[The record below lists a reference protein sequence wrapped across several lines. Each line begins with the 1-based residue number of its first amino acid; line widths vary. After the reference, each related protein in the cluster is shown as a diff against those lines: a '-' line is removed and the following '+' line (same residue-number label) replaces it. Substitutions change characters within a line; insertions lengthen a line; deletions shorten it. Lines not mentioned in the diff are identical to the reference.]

1 MVGIKDVAALA
12 GVSTATVSRALN
24 GNGQVSERARLK
36 VLEAAKHLDFVPSFS
51 ASSLASGR
59 NRNVGVVVPSVNRW
73 YFSQIVDSV
82 AASLLDAGYDLT
94 LYNLSEGA
102 EHRDR
107 VLSEFLLRQRCDG
120 VISVSLQLSK
130 TELGQLLA
138 VGKPIVGIGGPLP
151 GADTISVNEFSIAQ
165 LATEHLVGLGHRRIA
180 YIGGPEDAAKDF
192 NISEGRRRG
201 YEVAMEQAGIKIVP
215 SWLAYAPFTIAGG
228 YASAK
233 QMLGYPRNR
242 PTAVFCASDEM
253 AIGTIVAARELGL
266 RVPDALSVIGID
278 GHDLGEVFG
287 LTTIAQFPEL
297 QGAHAVERMLELL
310 VDDDDADAR
319 TNHTA
324 HTEMIIR
331 SSTSA
336 PTDQLHG

>member
-12 GVSTATVSRALN
+12 GVSTATVSRALS
-24 GNGQVSERARLK
+24 GNGQVSEKARLK
-36 VLEAAKHLDFVPSFS
+36 VLEAAKQLDFVPSFS

-94 LYNLSEGA
+94 LYNVSDGA
-102 EHRDR
+102 AHRDR
-107 VLSEFLLRQRCDG
+107 VFSEFLLRQRCDG
-120 VISVSLQLSK
+120 VISVALQLS
-130 TELGQLLA
+130 TSELDQLHA
-138 VGKPIVGIGGPLP
+138 VQKPIVGIGGPLP
-151 GADTISVNEFSIAQ
+151 GADTISVNEFAVAQ
-165 LATEHLVGLGHRRIA
+165 LATEHLISLGHTRIA
-180 YIGGPEDAAKDF
+180 YIGGQEDTAVDF

-201 YEVAMEQAGIKIVP
+201 YEVAMEAAGLEVLP
-215 SWLAYAPFTIAGG
+215 SWVGHADFTIPGG

-233 QMLGYPRNR
+233 HLLGHPRNR

-253 AIGTIVAARELGL
+253 AIGTIVAARELGI

-287 LTTIAQFPEL
+287 LTTVAQFPAL
-297 QGAHAVERMLELL
+297 QGARAVQRMLQRFTGPAE
-310 VDDDDADAR
+310 ADER

-336 PTDQLHG
+336 PPES

>member
-12 GVSTATVSRALN
+12 GVSTATVSRALS
-24 GNGQVSERARLK
+24 GNGQVSQRARLK
-36 VLEAAKHLDFVPSFS
+36 VLEAAKELEFVPSFS

-94 LYNLSEGA
+94 LYNVSDGA
-102 EHRDR
+102 AHRDR
-107 VLSEFLLRQRCDG
+107 VFSEFLLRQRCDG
-120 VISVSLQLSK
+120 VISVSLQLSD

-165 LATEHLVGLGHRRIA
+165 LATEHLVSLGHQRIG
-180 YIGGPEDAAKDF
+180 YLGGPEDAARDF

-201 YEVAMEQAGIKIVP
+201 YEVAMEAAGLEVSS
-215 SWLAYAPFTIAGG
+215 SWLAYADFTIPGG
-228 YASAK
+228 YAVAK

-253 AIGTIVAARELGL
+253 AIGAIVAARELGI

-287 LTTIAQFPEL
+287 LTTVAQYPAR
-297 QGAHAVERMLELL
+297 QGARAVERMLQLFAGPAESGEPT
-310 VDDDDADAR
+310 D
-319 TNHTA
+319 HTA
-324 HTEMIIR
+324 HTEMIVR
-331 SSTSA
+331 SSTAA
-336 PTDQLHG
+336 PPA